1 MKTKKGFKE
10 IEKNTFFDSNRI
22 QIIIRDKKPHK
33 ENGSHQREI
42 NNILDI
48 NFKII
53 DSKMKQEQEE

>member
-1 MKTKKGFKE
+1 MKTKKGFKG

-33 ENGSHQREI
+33 ENSSHQREI
-42 NNILDI
+42 NGIFDI

-53 DSKMKQEQEE
+53 HNKMG